1 MQMNAES
8 LKVAIVGTGL
18 AGLAAANRLA
28 QSGRPVLLTLFEKS
42 SRLGGR
48 AGTTVKDGYY
58 LNLGAHALYKAG
70 PAMSFLQQSG
80 IDIQG
85 APPVQANSQI
95 LAGDKLYALP
105 IDAASALS
113 TGLLSVGEKLE
124 WANIISSLGKIDT
137 EALNSVT
144 LTAWLHELT
153 SSVKIRQLL
162 LTMVRLGTYAN
173 CPDLMSA
180 GAAIRQLVLGL
191 AGVLYLDH
199 GWQSLVDA
207 LRAAIDVPV
216 DEHLGCAV
224 ESIHNDVSGKVV
236 LNCKEISLEFD
247 HVVLALPPQQVHKL
261 MPQAL
266 SESFVDSLVPC
277 RIACFDV
284 CLSSLPKRQNSFALG
299 LDSPLYYSVH
309 SNAANLTPGKTQAI
323 VQMGY
328 YLEPSEVAGDHAL
341 HAMTDLLDRLQP
353 GWQDLV
359 VYKRYLPDM
368 VASFSMPLASGGGGN
383 GLSNVSL
390 VEHGSA
396 KVVACGDW
404 VGDSAQLADASVASG
419 LKAADAILEAA
430 SAPVANSLS

>member
-1 MQMNAES
+1 MNAES

-28 QSGRPVLLTLFEKS
+28 QSGRPVSLTLFEKS

-48 AGTTVKDGYY
+48 ASTTVKDGYY

-80 IDIQG
+80 IDIKG

-95 LAGDKLYALP
+95 LAGDKLYPLP
-105 IDAASALS
+105 VDAASALS

-124 WANIISSLGKIDT
+124 WANIMSSLGKIDT

-144 LTAWLHELT
+144 LSNWLQELT
-153 SSVKIRQLL
+153 SSVKIRRLL
-162 LTMVRLGTYAN
+162 LTLVRLGTYAN
-173 CPDLMSA
+173 SPDLMSA

-216 DEHLGCAV
+216 EEHLGCAV
-224 ESIHNDVSGKVV
+224 ESMQSNSLGKVV
-236 LNCKEISLEFD
+236 LNCKQTSLEFD
-247 HVVLALPPQQVHKL
+247 YVVLALPPQEVHKL

-266 SESFVDSLVPC
+266 SESFVDSLVPS

-284 CLSSLPKRQNSFALG
+284 CLSSLPNRQNSFALG

-309 SNAANLTPGKTQAI
+309 SNAANLTPDKSQAI

-341 HAMTDLLDRLQP
+341 NAMTDLLDKLQP

-368 VASFSMPLASGGGGN
+368 VAAYSMPLASRSGGN
-383 GLSNVSL
+383 GLSSVSL
-390 VEHGSA
+390 LDHGPA
-396 KVVACGDW
+396 KIVVCGDW
-404 VGDSAQLADASVASG
+404 VGDGAQLADAAVASG
-419 LKAADAILEAA
+419 LKAADAILEAVTF
-430 SAPVANSLS
+430 PVANSLS